1 MKNSIRTNNRKGQT
15 PMRTTIL
22 LRCAIVFCAM
32 LTLSNVTNA
41 QNPERLKRAES
52 FFGIHFDFH
61 AGPDCTEVGKNT
73 TPEMIHTIID
83 LVKPDYLQTDC
94 KGHAGYTSYPTK
106 VGNQVP
112 GYVGDPLRVW
122 RDVTAARG
130 VGLYMHYS
138 GVWDSRAIELNPDWA
153 AIDGAG
159 NPNPNM
165 TSVFG
170 PYVDKLLIPQL
181 KELAGDYGVDG
192 IWVDGECWATM
203 PDYGD
208 RAQKL
213 FRETTGIETIP
224 RGPGDAH
231 WFEWMQFHR
240 EAFRSYM
247 RHYAAEVRSEFPEFQ
262 ICSNWA
268 FTDHMPEPVS
278 VAVDFLSGDYSPN
291 DSVNSARYSGRFLVH
306 QGVPWDLMAWSFS
319 YPSPR
324 QQKTAVQLQREAA
337 VVLALGGGFQAY
349 FTQNRDG
356 SVRLG
361 EMEVMAEVAQF
372 ARERQPYCHHSIQIP
387 QVAVLYSV
395 DAYQRNAPGLFARYG
410 DNEKLRGVLQC
421 LLELQYSVDVVTEH
435 TLGRNM
441 ERFPMIVVPEW
452 NYLQPTFRDDLV
464 RYVENGG
471 KLFVIG
477 EETKK
482 LIGEAFFGQ
491 DTNLLDF
498 PMPVMKKHGQGEVA
512 ILSQAIGQE
521 YAKSGNEGAVL
532 PVIGNIRDTVAD
544 IANKL
549 FPEPK
554 VEVTGSQWV
563 DVSVS
568 KLGDKLTVH
577 LVNTSGNHR
586 DTPIID
592 AIEPVGPLQITIRCD
607 AKPQRITLQPEGKNC
622 DFDYADGKATL
633 TVDSVPIYSILV
645 VE

>member
-1 MKNSIRTNNRKGQT
+1 
-15 PMRTTIL
+15 MRFNTL
-22 LRCAIVFCAM
+22 SRCAIVFCA
-32 LTLSNVTNA
+32 LSFLSGYANA
-41 QNPERLKRAES
+41 QTSQNPERLKRADS
-52 FFGIHFDFH
+52 FLGIHFDFH
-61 AGPDCTEVGKNT
+61 AGPDCTEIGKNT
-73 TPEMIHTIID
+73 TPEMINTIID

-138 GVWDSRAIELNPDWA
+138 GVWDSRAIELHPDWA

-170 PYVDKLLIPQL
+170 PYADELLIPQL
-181 KELAGDYGVDG
+181 KELAGEYQVDG
-192 IWVDGECWATM
+192 MWVDGECWATM
-203 PDYGD
+203 PDFGE

-213 FRETTGIETIP
+213 FRETTGIDTIP

-247 RHYAAEVRSEFPEFQ
+247 RHYAASVRSAYPDFQ

-278 VAVDFLSGDYSPN
+278 VAVDFLSGDYSPQ

-319 YPSPR
+319 LTPR
-324 QQKTAVQLQREAA
+324 QQKTAVQLKREAA

-356 SVRLG
+356 SVRLN
-361 EMEVMAEVAQF
+361 EMDVMAEVAKF
-372 ARERQPYCHHSIQIP
+372 ARERQAYCFRSVQIP

-421 LLELQYSVDVVTEH
+421 LLELQYSTDIVTEH
-435 TLGRNM
+435 ALGRNL

-464 RYVENGG
+464 CYVENGG

-477 EETKK
+477 QETTA
-482 LIGEAFFGQ
+482 LFTEAFG
-491 DTNLLDF
+491 DDITKTESIVIK
-498 PMPVMKKHGQGEVA
+498 PHGKGA
-512 ILSQAIGQE
+512 AAFLPRPIGHE
-521 YAKSGNEGAVL
+521 YTQNGNEVIREAVGA
-532 PVIGNIRDTVAD
+532 TAK
-544 IANKL
+544 KL
-549 FPEPK
+549 FPEPM

-568 KLGDKLTVH
+568 RLGDKLTVH

-586 DTPIID
+586 ETPIIEE
-592 AIEPVGPLQITIRCD
+592 IEPIGPLQVVIRCD
-607 AKPQRITLQPEGKNC
+607 TKPQSITLQPEGKTC
-622 DFDYADGKATL
+622 DFSFADGKAIL
-633 TVDSVPIYSILV
+633 TVDSLPIYSILV
-645 VE
+645 VK

>member
-1 MKNSIRTNNRKGQT
+1 MKKIFIILSLSIF
-15 PMRTTIL
+15 L
-22 LRCAIVFCAM
+22 LP
-32 LTLSNVTNA
+32 LTAGA
-41 QNPERLKRAES
+41 QQRLKRADS

-61 AGPDCTEVGKNT
+61 AGADCKEVGKNT

-83 LVKPDYLQTDC
+83 MVQPDYVQTDC

-122 RDVTAARG
+122 RDVTAERG

-138 GVWDSRAIELNPDWA
+138 GVWDCRAIELNPEWA

-159 NPNPNM
+159 NPNKNM
-165 TSVFG
+165 TSVFS

-181 KELAGDYGVDG
+181 KELAGEYQVDG
-192 IWVDGECWATM
+192 VWVDGECWATM
-203 PDYGD
+203 PDYGE

-213 FRETTGIETIP
+213 FRETTGVTDIP

-247 RHYAAEVRSEFPEFQ
+247 RHYVSAVRSEFPDFQ
-262 ICSNWA
+262 ICGNWA

-278 VAVDFLSGDYSPN
+278 VPVDFLSGDYSATN
-291 DSVNSARYSGRFLVH
+291 SVNWARYSGRCLVH
-306 QGVPWDLMAWSFS
+306 QGMPWDLMAWSFS

-324 QQKTAVQLQREAA
+324 EQKTAVQLKREAA
-337 VVLALGGGFQAY
+337 IVLALGGGFQAY

-356 SVRLG
+356 SVRLN
-361 EMEVMAEVAQF
+361 EMEVMAEVAKF
-372 ARERQPYCHHSIQIP
+372 ARQRQAYCHHSIQIP
-387 QVAVLYSV
+387 QVAVLYSL

-410 DNEKLRGVLQC
+410 DNDRLRGVLQC
-421 LLELQYSVDVVTEH
+421 LLEWQYSVDVVTEH
-435 TLGRNM
+435 MLGRDL
-441 ERFPMIVVPEW
+441 ERFPVIVIPEW

-477 EETKK
+477 AETTR
-482 LIGEAFFGQ
+482 LFVEAF
-491 DTNLLDF
+491 
-498 PMPVMKKHGQGEVA
+498 GEEITKTES
-512 ILSQAIGQE
+512 ILIVERGKGSAAFLPRPIGWE
-521 YAKSGNEGAVL
+521 YTQNGHPIIREAVGATL
-532 PVIGNIRDTVAD
+532 KT
-544 IANKL
+544 L
-549 FPEPK
+549 FTEPK

-568 KLGDKLTVH
+568 RLGDKLTIH
-577 LVNTSGNHR
+577 LVNTSGDHR
-586 DTPIID
+586 GTPIIETID
-592 AIEPVGPLQITIRCD
+592 PVGPLQITIRCD
-607 AKPQRITLQPEGKNC
+607 TKPRQITLQPENTPL
-622 DFDYADGKATL
+622 DFDFADGKATL

>member
-1 MKNSIRTNNRKGQT
+1 MKFSR
-15 PMRTTIL
+15 L
-22 LRCAIVFCAM
+22 LRCAFICCA
-32 LTLSNVTNA
+32 LSVVSNA
-41 QNPERLKRAES
+41 VMAQSPERLKRSES

-73 TPEMIHTIID
+73 TPEMINAIID
-83 LVKPDYLQTDC
+83 KVKPDYLQCDC

-106 VGNQVP
+106 VGHQVP

-138 GVWDSRAIELNPDWA
+138 GVWDNRAIELHPDWA
-153 AIDGAG
+153 TIDGAG
-159 NPNPNM
+159 NPSKNM

-170 PYVDKLLIPQL
+170 PYVDELLIPQL
-181 KELAGDYGVDG
+181 KELAGVYDIDG

-203 PDYGD
+203 PDYGE

-213 FRETTGIETIP
+213 FRETTGIENVP
-224 RGPGDAH
+224 RGPGDPH

-247 RHYAAEVRSEFPEFQ
+247 RHYVASVRSEQPAFQ

-278 VAVDFLSGDYSPN
+278 VAVDFLSGDYSPQ

-319 YPSPR
+319 TTPR
-324 QQKTAVQLQREAA
+324 QQKTAVQLKREAA

-356 SVRLG
+356 SVRLN
-361 EMEVMAEVAQF
+361 EMDVMAEVAKF
-372 ARERQPYCHHSIQIP
+372 ARERQAFCHHSIQIP
-387 QVAVLYSV
+387 QVAVLFST

-421 LLELQYSVDVVTEH
+421 LLEWQYSVDVVNENM
-435 TLGRNM
+435 LGRNL

-477 EETKK
+477 PESTG
-482 LIGEAFFGQ
+482 LFTEAFGEDIAKTESIVVKPRGKGAGAF
-491 DTNLLDF
+491 L
-498 PMPVMKKHGQGEVA
+498 PRPVG
-512 ILSQAIGQE
+512 IE
-521 YAKSGNEGAVL
+521 YAKTGDKGVREIIGATA
-532 PVIGNIRDTVAD
+532 RT
-544 IANKL
+544 L

-554 VEVTGSQWV
+554 IEVTGSQWV
-563 DVSVS
+563 DVSLS
-568 KLGDKLTVH
+568 RLGDKLTVH

-586 DTPIID
+586 DTPIIEEI
-592 AIEPVGPLQITIRCD
+592 APVGPLQITIRCD
-607 AKPQRITLQPEGKNC
+607 AKPQRITLQPENKLC
-622 DFDYADGKATL
+622 DFTFTDGKATL

>member
-1 MKNSIRTNNRKGQT
+1 
-15 PMRTTIL
+15 MRICTFIICTLFL
-22 LRCAIVFCAM
+22 LSGMA
-32 LTLSNVTNA
+32 NA
-41 QNPERLKRAES
+41 QEAQKQRLKRSES

-73 TPEMIHTIID
+73 TPEMINTIID
-83 LVKPDYLQTDC
+83 LVKPDYVQTDC

-138 GVWDSRAIELNPDWA
+138 GVWDNRAIELNPDWA

-159 NPNPNM
+159 NRSSSM

-181 KELAGDYGVDG
+181 KELAGEYQVDG

-203 PDYGD
+203 PDYGE

-213 FRETTGIETIP
+213 FRETTGIDTIP
-224 RGPGDAH
+224 RGPGDPH

-247 RHYAAEVRSEFPEFQ
+247 RHYTAAVRSEYPEFQ
-262 ICSNWA
+262 ICGNWA

-291 DSVNSARYSGRFLVH
+291 DSVNFARYSGRFLVH

-324 QQKTAVQLQREAA
+324 QQKTAVQLKREAA

-356 SVRLG
+356 SVRLE
-361 EMEVMAEVAQF
+361 EMGVMAEVAKF
-372 ARERQPYCHHSIQIP
+372 ARERQPYCFRSIQIP

-410 DNEKLRGVLQC
+410 DNEKMRGVLQC
-421 LLELQYSVDVVTEH
+421 LLELQYSVDIVTEH
-435 TLGRNM
+435 TLGRDL

-477 EETKK
+477 EETCK
-482 LIGEAFFGQ
+482 LFTDAFGEQFG
-491 DTNLLDF
+491 DEEAKILTSVIRE
-498 PMPVMKKHGQGEVA
+498 PGQGAVA
-512 ILSQAIGQE
+512 FLAQAIGQE
-521 YAKSGNEGAVL
+521 YAKTGDK
-532 PVIGNIRDTVAD
+532 NIREIVGATAK
-544 IANKL
+544 KL
-549 FPEPK
+549 FPEPL

-563 DVSVS
+563 DVSLS
-568 KLGDKLTVH
+568 KLGDKRMVH

-586 DTPIID
+586 EMQIIEE
-592 AIEPVGPLQITIRCD
+592 IEPVGSLQVVLRCD
-607 AKPQRITLQPEGKNC
+607 TKPERITLQPEGKVY
-622 DFDYADGKATL
+622 DFAFADGKATL